1 MCLSYL
7 IRNVHSLIGCVIRCV
22 IRRVRGEGLMYF
34 GWCVFLT
41 LSVMFIQVR
50 IRRKVNTDNPPV
62 YLLLFEVAV
71 VG

>member
-1 MCLSYL
+1 
-7 IRNVHSLIGCVIRCV
+7 
-22 IRRVRGEGLMYF
+22 MYF

-62 YLLLFEVAV
+62 YLLLFEVAGSWL
-71 VG
+71 VGVLIG